1 MLLPGLCL
9 WLLDWVMRLRGS
21 GTKVEAQLQNE
32 GNEWY
37 RITVP
42 IKTKT
47 LVKRIENTI
56 EWPLK
61 AFYLNIPEISKA
73 QNHAFTTCTALTA
86 ESKEISF
93 LWRVPNLGKKEKVL
107 DKEWT
112 VKLSKLVSD
121 VEDVEQAA
129 SSETP
134 YRQHRAINV
143 SHCPLHNSILFN
155 EQHI

>member
-9 WLLDWVMRLRGS
+9 YVLDWFMRLRGS

-32 GNEWY
+32 GNGWY
-37 RITVP
+37 RVTVP

-47 LVKRIENTI
+47 LIKRIENTI

-86 ESKEISF
+86 ESKEVSF

-112 VKLSKLVSD
+112 VKLSKLVSE
-121 VEDVEQAA
+121 VEDVENAA
-129 SSETP
+129 SSEIP
-134 YRQHRAINV
+134 HHQSRAINV
-143 SHCPLHNSILFN
+143 SLCP
-155 EQHI
+155 